1 MTAPSFLSFTLTVD
15 AEAGMT
21 AHSQLSGPATK
32 AQPIADAPM
41 YDFSDYVWMVC
52 CSALSVWCVIENRV
66 LSIYRVQPGCK
77 FYWLLGYAPY
87 IRQAHRV
94 AHVVLTFPARS

>member
-1 MTAPSFLSFTLTVD
+1 VHSHNNFVIMTAPSFLSFTLTVD

-41 YDFSDYVWMVC
+41 YDFSDYV
-52 CSALSVWCVIENRV
+52 
-66 LSIYRVQPGCK
+66 
-77 FYWLLGYAPY
+77 
-87 IRQAHRV
+87 
-94 AHVVLTFPARS
+94 